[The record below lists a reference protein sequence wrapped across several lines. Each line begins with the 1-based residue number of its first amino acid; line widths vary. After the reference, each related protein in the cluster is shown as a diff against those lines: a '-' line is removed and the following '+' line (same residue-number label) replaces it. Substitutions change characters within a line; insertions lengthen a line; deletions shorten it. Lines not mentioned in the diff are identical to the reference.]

1 MKRGAAAGSALG
13 TAILAL
19 FLLRGSTTG
28 PGVAAVNPTQME
40 HLAAAAL
47 AETQS
52 SPKTW
57 PEDGPWQASRRHFAG
72 KRPEGECPLFMA
84 QGEDP
89 RDKQWCIP
97 PQEQVRAMIAIVPD
111 PVHSHMAL
119 VFDRSV
125 EALQLAA
132 QSMNY
137 VIDDYWLPWPTGSDG
152 SRPSTKD
159 QNEKEAYPGLVMFR
173 WNGAA
178 SEKIPS
184 VLYVFLVA
192 DTSTAGING
201 TQFSNAVDYVQKV
214 CMNPGQQES
223 GCGNSGRIW
232 IMGPT
237 FSGSLESLRRLT
249 AAKSSPDFTAYSGT
263 VSSLCAIHN
272 QHLFDQP
279 ALLEKSF
286 SPACIQPDET
296 SPPHL
301 KFRSLVNDTETA
313 VSKFVSLLQQSKNIN
328 CKGHA
333 EIAILSEAATTYGT
347 VGSSG
352 MSRTDSETQRR
363 TDPDDQPVSCE
374 LDSFSYPREISSL
387 RNAYQKAVG
396 QTSASGAN
404 NSGAAQNSL
413 PFDLTDRQPN
423 NSDEPPDFSMQ
434 QGPLSKE
441 AVLMQIGLQLRR
453 EHYKYIGVIGSN
465 VLDVLFLSNFLRNA
479 CPDARLFVLNSDLM
493 FERQLDNVPYIGML
507 AVTTYPLVGRNSYWT
522 SQDKTNQTNR
532 RPALK
537 YLPLADQYEEG
548 QYNAALLVMKQV
560 VPAPDPDKNSGLR
573 EFREP
578 FVKSQADFDPKTTPL
593 PLWLTAVGTGGYW
606 PIQILTREPE
616 SGSTTPTQGLD
627 PILEDVDFS
636 AGWHVITLLLCALAF
651 LHIFILWTASN
662 LKSRFRDFA
671 LGCAAPGQRLFFI
684 NVASACLALALAM
697 LAAPAWRFGLRAGFS
712 VLAIVV
718 VVPIAILGLLLICA
732 WLNYVFHGIW
742 QKAKE
747 EKQAEAR
754 LPFWSKNG
762 LCAVVWV
769 LAVAGAGLWLL
780 LLADGPSHYGFFFAY
795 RTVNL
800 ATGVSPFTPMLP
812 LFAAS
817 YCWCVFE
824 IWRLRFHDHV
834 RPKLNIT
841 NGLPGARSENCIAD
855 SVYRY
860 FLNPNYQIV
869 FFLIFGVWLF
879 FFNPFQP
886 FWLFE
891 HVAFSV
897 LYGVLLCILVALTLS
912 GGLRLVQIW
921 SRLRKLLRE
930 LEWSPIRLAFS
941 RLKEGSWSPIWES
954 GGQDV
959 EWTNMA
965 RSFEVI
971 EQINSC
977 GRDPDA
983 QLKVDDALKQAIEAA
998 VAKRNELRNQLP
1010 GRTVSSQQAAT
1021 ADNRTPSKAKADSE
1035 ILHAVEKCFCELQGL
1050 LANVLNAC
1058 LSDLRGYWLT
1068 HCSEEKDELEKG
1080 EKQVVVYCQPE
1091 KTDEKVLQM
1100 QRLEEFVALRYMA
1113 FIRCVLG
1120 HIKHLLILL
1129 AILFSLA
1136 LISLNVYAF
1145 EPHQSLVWSFTAIFA
1160 VIGVTILIVLMQLH
1174 KDPILSR
1181 ITGTKPNELGLDFY
1195 YRVISFGAVPLLTLL
1210 ATQFPAIGHYL
1221 SSFFQPGLEALK

>member
-1 MKRGAAAGSALG
+1 
-13 TAILAL
+13 
-19 FLLRGSTTG
+19 
-28 PGVAAVNPTQME
+28 
-40 HLAAAAL
+40 
-47 AETQS
+47 
-52 SPKTW
+52 
-57 PEDGPWQASRRHFAG
+57 
-72 KRPEGECPLFMA
+72 
-84 QGEDP
+84 
-89 RDKQWCIP
+89 
-97 PQEQVRAMIAIVPD
+97 MIAIVPD

-137 VIDDYWLPWPTGSDG
+137 VIDDYWLPWPTGNDG
-152 SRPSTKD
+152 SRPSTRD

-173 WNGAA
+173 WNGEA

-192 DTSTAGING
+192 DTSTAGIKG

-214 CMNPGQQES
+214 CTNPGPES

-263 VSSLCAIHN
+263 VSSFCAMYN
-272 QHLFDQP
+272 QDLYDQP
-279 ALLEKSF
+279 LTPEQVALRCAQHPE
-286 SPACIQPDET
+286 QT
-296 SPPHL
+296 TQHL

-352 MSRTDSETQRR
+352 VSRTDSETQRR
-363 TDPDDQPVSCE
+363 TDSDDQTVCE

-465 VLDVLFLSNFLRNA
+465 VLDVLFLSNFLRSA

-507 AVTTYPLVGRNSYWT
+507 AVTTYPLVGRNLYWT
-522 SQDKTNQTNR
+522 SQGKTNQTNR
-532 RPALK
+532 RPALN
-537 YLPLADQYEEG
+537 YLPFADQYEEG
-548 QYNAALLVMKQV
+548 QYNAALLVMKQT
-560 VPAPDPDKNSGLR
+560 
-573 EFREP
+573 E
-578 FVKSQADFDPKTTPL
+578 ADVGPKTTL

-606 PIQILTREPE
+606 PIQILTREP
-616 SGSTTPTQGLD
+616 GFGATTPPQGSDPIVD
-627 PILEDVDFS
+627 PILENVDFS

-662 LKSRFRDFA
+662 VKSRFRDFA

-697 LAAPAWRFGLRAGFS
+697 LAAPAWRFGLSAGFS

-754 LPFWSKNG
+754 LPFWSKNS
-762 LCAVVWV
+762 LCAVVWF

-860 FLNPNYQIV
+860 FLNRNYQIV

-891 HVAFSV
+891 HVAFRV

-941 RLKEGSWSPIWES
+941 RLKGGSWSPIWES

-971 EQINSC
+971 DQINNC
-977 GRDPDA
+977 GRELDA
-983 QLKVDDALKQAIEAA
+983 DAALKQAIEAA
-998 VAKRNELRNQLP
+998 VAKRDELRKQLP
-1010 GRTVSSQQAAT
+1010 GRTVSAQQ
-1021 ADNRTPSKAKADSE
+1021 DSGGVSKAKADSE
-1035 ILHAVEKCFCELQGL
+1035 ILHAVEKCFCELQGR
-1050 LANVLNAC
+1050 LADVLNAC
-1058 LSDLRGYWLT
+1058 LNTLGGYWLT
-1068 HCSEEKDELEKG
+1068 HCSEEKDELEKD
-1080 EKQVVVYCQPE
+1080 EKQVLVYCQPE

-1160 VIGVTILIVLMQLH
+1160 VIGVTILIVLMQVH